1 MTAISFGQSVKIDT
15 FRVKESSR
23 FKEIQSGKMNF
34 PIIRTNNKE
43 VDAIINADI
52 KNRFTG
58 NEFSDETLESTFEK
72 WADDR
77 IIYLDFNVTYNQN
90 GLISFSVTAE
100 GCGAYC
106 TSWTEYFTYS
116 ATTGKWLLISD
127 IIEMSEFFTK
137 KVEKDKDSL
146 YLKQKKELKEMLEDP
161 TSGLN
166 EETYKWALEYYQ
178 ECQAAFNL
186 DSFFIH
192 SNGLSL
198 VQNCY
203 LPNAIKNLTP
213 LIYLTYSIEEIE
225 KYTSFKYII
234 P

>member
-1 MTAISFGQSVKIDT
+1 
-15 FRVKESSR
+15 
-23 FKEIQSGKMNF
+23 
-34 PIIRTNNKE
+34 
-43 VDAIINADI
+43 
-52 KNRFTG
+52 
-58 NEFSDETLESTFEK
+58 
-72 WADDR
+72 
-77 IIYLDFNVTYNQN
+77 
-90 GLISFSVTAE
+90 
-100 GCGAYC
+100 
-106 TSWTEYFTYS
+106 
-116 ATTGKWLLISD
+116 
-127 IIEMSEFFTK
+127 MSESITK
-137 KVEKDKDSL
+137 KVEKDKDNL
-146 YLKQKKELKEMLEDP
+146 YIQQKKELKEMLEDP

-198 VQNCY
+198 VQDCY